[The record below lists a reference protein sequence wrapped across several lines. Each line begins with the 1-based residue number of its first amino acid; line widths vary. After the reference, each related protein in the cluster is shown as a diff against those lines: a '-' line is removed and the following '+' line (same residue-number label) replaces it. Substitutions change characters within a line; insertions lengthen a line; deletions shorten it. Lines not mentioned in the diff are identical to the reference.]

1 MADVKR
7 RRSRRAAAGN
17 FLTLAALASRDC
29 VESNYEVEF
38 RFSMQ
43 IQEYIERRSG
53 EPKNSYFC
61 RKCAFCEGLAADN
74 LNCTEYLKAERAL

>member
-38 RFSMQ
+38 RNPGVYREE
-43 IQEYIERRSG
+43 IRR
-53 EPKNSYFC
+53 
-61 RKCAFCEGLAADN
+61 A
-74 LNCTEYLKAERAL
+74 

>member
-43 IQEYIERRSG
+43 IQEYI
-53 EPKNSYFC
+53 
-61 RKCAFCEGLAADN
+61 
-74 LNCTEYLKAERAL
+74 

>member
-17 FLTLAALASRDC
+17 FLTLAALDSRDC

-43 IQEYIERRSG
+43 IQEYRKEIRR
-53 EPKNSYFC
+53 
-61 RKCAFCEGLAADN
+61 A
-74 LNCTEYLKAERAL
+74 